1 MITTAIL
8 NVVFFFLNFLV
19 NLIPVGGSFPSEF
32 TSALSFFIAQAVLW
46 DKFIPVLT
54 IFTILG
60 LVFTFEAGIFAFRSI
75 DWVYTKFRGGSHAS
89 GAK

>member
-8 NVVFFFLNFLV
+8 NVIFFLLNSLI
-19 NLIPVGGSFPSEF
+19 NLLPLGGTFPSDF
-32 TSALSFFIAQAVLW
+32 TNALSFFIAQSVLW
-46 DKFIPVLT
+46 DKFVPVVT

-60 LVFTFEAGIFAFRSI
+60 LVFTFESGIFAFRAV